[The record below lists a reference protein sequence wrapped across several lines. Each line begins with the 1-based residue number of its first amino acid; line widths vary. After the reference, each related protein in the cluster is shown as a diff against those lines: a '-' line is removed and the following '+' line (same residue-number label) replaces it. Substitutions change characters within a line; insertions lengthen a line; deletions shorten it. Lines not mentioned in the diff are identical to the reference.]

1 MNPNVTPYWR
11 QHNMLNDITDN
22 LPIYKYMPLQFTL
35 AMVQNNLLTINRISS
50 WPDVYENYMLK
61 QNYYLNDG
69 TPIDVINQADG
80 IYGQCWTY
88 LTESDAMWRIY
99 SQNMDTIRIKT
110 TVEKLYDALYQSDN
124 NMADTY
130 VGLVKYE
137 SQNDIDSNVQG
148 LSPLDPG
155 DFLKEVINGAFV
167 KRQEFSH
174 EREVRIVRMLDSQQT
189 LLSGALLQF
198 PIPADFIEE
207 FCIDPR
213 ADANLVANL
222 TNQLISV
229 GVPANKICQSQ
240 LYRFNSHH
248 MIFN

>member
-1 MNPNVTPYWR
+1 
-11 QHNMLNDITDN
+11 
-22 LPIYKYMPLQFTL
+22 MP
-35 AMVQNNLLTINRISS
+35 
-50 WPDVYENYMLK
+50 
-61 QNYYLNDG
+61 
-69 TPIDVINQADG
+69 
-80 IYGQCWTY
+80 
-88 LTESDAMWRIY
+88 
-99 SQNMDTIRIKT
+99 IRIKT

-213 ADANLVANL
+213 ADENLVANL

-248 MIFN
+248 IFFN